1 MNNFSLFDFEPLENL
16 LNVCMKKRHCPEN
29 KIEAEENHEIQNLK
43 EQI

>member
-1 MNNFSLFDFEPLENL
+1 MNNFSLFDLELLENL